1 AIEALC
7 TAVRTGRNHYG
18 PSAGL
23 SDLREAVAE
32 RYRDRLAETSREHVI
47 ITASGS
53 EALMAVAL
61 ALYDPGDEVLVPDP
75 GFVLYGPHAKIAGAV
90 PVPYP
95 LVEAEDWAPDL
106 DRLESLVTPKT
117 RAIVVNSPSN
127 PTGAVL
133 SAKAIERIV
142 EFADRHDLYIVSDEA
157 YEQIVYDGPATSFWG
172 RGDRV
177 VVVNT
182 FSKTLAM
189 TGWRLGFLLAAPALA
204 IAINKIHYHILACP
218 PRRRRSRCS
227 PASRRAGRR

>member
-1 AIEALC
+1 
-7 TAVRTGRNHYG
+7 
-18 PSAGL
+18 
-23 SDLREAVAE
+23 
-32 RYRDRLAETSREHVI
+32 
-47 ITASGS
+47 
-53 EALMAVAL
+53 
-61 ALYDPGDEVLVPDP
+61 
-75 GFVLYGPHAKIAGAV
+75 
-90 PVPYP
+90 
-95 LVEAEDWAPDL
+95 
-106 DRLESLVTPKT
+106 SLVTPKT

-218 PRRRRSRCS
+218 PTPTQVAVLAGLEKGGPALRSMLREFRARRDLVVRELGRIRGISLWCPAAPSTSSRGS
-227 PASRRAGRR
+227 TGRGPASRSRPRCWPGRDLDAR